1 MSADY
6 KSISTFAG
14 TGEAGFSGDDGP
26 ADKAQLNNPRD
37 LEIGPDGRLYVADEY
52 NHRVRAID
60 LETGTITTIAGT
72 ARPSSPATTAPPPA
86 PPSTARPASS
96 STTPASSTSPTATT
110 TASAPSPCG
119 EDTRHA
125 HPRPHPWFYAARPGP
140 HLPACDTGDGD
151 DGDELPPIIA
161 CDPAPG
167 RICTLAG
174 TGEAGLGDELLDPR
188 QTDLY
193 LPQDFTVGPD
203 KLGYIVD
210 WNNHRIR
217 RINADGT
224 TESVV
229 GTGELGDAQD
239 GEGAYSNLNHPTHM
253 SVAPNGKFIIA
264 AWHNSKM
271 MEFDPATSVL
281 TTICG
286 NGMRSFGGDGGPA
299 KDALL
304 DLPTSTAF
312 DADGNMYITDQ
323 ANQRIRVVGIDGVIN
338 THVGNGTAGYSG
350 DDGPAKST
358 PRLNSPA
365 ASPPR
370 PPAASPSTRTATSTS
385 PTPPTTSSA
394 RSTSTA

>member
-1 MSADY
+1 MH
-6 KSISTFAG
+6 TFDRIL
-14 TGEAGFSGDDGP
+14 GFTLLGLS
-26 ADKAQLNNPRD
+26 L
-37 LEIGPDGRLYVADEY
+37 
-52 NHRVRAID
+52 
-60 LETGTITTIAGT
+60 
-72 ARPSSPATTAPPPA
+72 
-86 PPSTARPASS
+86 
-96 STTPASSTSPTATT
+96 TS
-110 TASAPSPCG
+110 
-119 EDTRHA
+119 
-125 HPRPHPWFYAARPGP
+125 F
-140 HLPACDTGDGD
+140 ACDTGNGD
-151 DGDELPPIIA
+151 DGDELAPIVP

-174 TGEAGLGDELLDPR
+174 TGEAGLGGEKLDPR

-203 KLGYIVD
+203 KRGYIVD

-264 AWHNSKM
+264 AWHNSKL
-271 MEFDPATSVL
+271 MEFDPATTEL

-323 ANQRIRVVGIDGVIN
+323 ANQRIRVVDIDGIIN
-338 THVGNGTAGYSG
+338 THVGTGMAGFSG
-350 DDGPAKST
+350 DDGPAIDAQIKLPGGQSAPPAGRIAIDKDGNLYIADSANNRIRKVDT
-358 PRLNSPA
+358 AGMITTIAGTGKPTFGGDGGPATA
-365 ASPPR
+365 ASLAR
-370 PPAASPSTRTATSTS
+370 PSDVEVDRDGNLYIADTDNSCVRKIDPAGVISTIAGKCGQPGYSGDGDDAG
-385 PTPPTTSSA
+385 SSLLDRPYGVA
-394 RSTSTA
+394 LDDAGNIYIADTHNHRIRVIYK